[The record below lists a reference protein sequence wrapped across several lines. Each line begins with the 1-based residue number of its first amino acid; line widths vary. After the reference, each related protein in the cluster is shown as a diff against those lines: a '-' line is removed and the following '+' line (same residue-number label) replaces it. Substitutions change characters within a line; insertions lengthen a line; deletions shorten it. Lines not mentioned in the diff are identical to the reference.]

1 LTPLGAT
8 RTANP
13 MQRWSDIRYGASAGR
28 KASIERC
35 VSETVPRVRPEPEA
49 IFLPLFCSVRRNA
62 VATELAALGEPA

>member
-35 VSETVPRVRPEPEA
+35 VSETVPRFP
-49 IFLPLFCSVRRNA
+49 
-62 VATELAALGEPA
+62 PA